1 MRTDKVIVEID
12 LQERETAEEWLKNN
26 LGSVKFS
33 RIRSVKAV
41 VEEPRKV
48 TGKQKQQS

>member
-1 MRTDKVIVEID
+1 MRIDKVIVEIE
-12 LQERETAEEWLKNN
+12 LQERETAEQWLKNN

-33 RIRSVKAV
+33 RVKSVTEV